1 MQLVTSRFGEI
12 SVEGDAVI
20 TFTQPIIGFQEY
32 RRFVT
37 VPGPE
42 ASGLTWLQSTD
53 AGELAFLMMNPRD
66 VVPDYHVPLSTHEL
80 AELAVSELAALEIYT
95 LLVVPADKKKIRTN
109 LRAPILI
116 SRGQRL
122 GKQAVL
128 ERTDYPIQFYLATAK
143 AGARPE
149 GEVSNA
155 GADA

>member
-1 MQLVTSRFGEI
+1 MKLVTTRFGEI
-12 SVEGDAVI
+12 AAEADAVI

-32 RRFVT
+32 RRFLT
-37 VPGPE
+37 MPGPP

-53 AGELAFLMMNPRD
+53 SGELAFLMMNPRD
-66 VVPDYHVPLSTHEL
+66 VVPDYTVPLSSHDL
-80 AELAVSELAALEIYT
+80 AELAVSDAGGLEIYT

-128 ERTDYPIQFYLATAK
+128 DRSDYPIQFYLAAAK
-143 AGARPE
+143 AGARPS